1 MLHDTAQLAAHVSFC
16 GMQYFFFVLP
26 TGASTTISS
35 IIGNYMGEGTKTLLE
50 TKKFVKLVHF
60 FILFVWIAYGIIIG
74 SIVEN
79 VLVNNFTTT
88 EADKMYFTKIYHIYI
103 YVFFLF
109 ECGIQNLSAILR
121 SIGMQ
126 NYAIL
131 GHFLGYYVFAI
142 PLLYIFMFPFGLGIV
157 GLWQVYTIA
166 GIITVCIYYV
176 KI

>member
-1 MLHDTAQLAAHVSFC
+1 
-16 GMQYFFFVLP
+16 
-26 TGASTTISS
+26 
-35 IIGNYMGEGTKTLLE
+35 MGEGTKTLLE

-109 ECGIQNLSAILR
+109 ECGI
-121 SIGMQ
+121 
-126 NYAIL
+126 
-131 GHFLGYYVFAI
+131 
-142 PLLYIFMFPFGLGIV
+142 
-157 GLWQVYTIA
+157 
-166 GIITVCIYYV
+166 
-176 KI
+176 